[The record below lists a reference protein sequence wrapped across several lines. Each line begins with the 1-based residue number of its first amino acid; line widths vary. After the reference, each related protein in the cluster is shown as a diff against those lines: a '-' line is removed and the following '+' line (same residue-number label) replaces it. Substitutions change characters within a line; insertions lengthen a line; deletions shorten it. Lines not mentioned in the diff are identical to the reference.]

1 MLITGT
7 GVNDVVFAS
16 GSFKSEN
23 VEPRC
28 QNSSGQTIA
37 TLSLGLWT
45 GVVFVVAWLPTS
57 EADLKRRA
65 MKTNETD
72 LVQNV
77 LQEIGRIPM
86 LTREQENLYGKRV
99 QYMS

>member
-7 GVNDVVFAS
+7 GVNDVVFS

-45 GVVFVVAWLPTS
+45 GVIICGRLIAYLLKLTT
-57 EADLKRRA
+57 LKRRA

-72 LVQNV
+72 LVRCTCK
-77 LQEIGRIPM
+77 EIGRIPM

-99 QYMS
+99 Q